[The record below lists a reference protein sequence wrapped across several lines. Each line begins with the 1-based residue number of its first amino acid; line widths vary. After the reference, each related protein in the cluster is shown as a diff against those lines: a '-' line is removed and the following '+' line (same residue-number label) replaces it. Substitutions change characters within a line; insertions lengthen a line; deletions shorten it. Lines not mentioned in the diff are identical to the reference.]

1 MYCVRCGVELADTES
16 RCPLC
21 GTVVYHPELQQKE
34 GERLYP
40 GKDRPQRGRSRWL
53 PIVLSA
59 VTLLAMLIVL
69 LCNLQISG
77 AVTWSGFVLG
87 ALILGYVI
95 AVLPTWFSKPNP
107 VIFVPCGFAATALYL
122 LYISVITEGRWFL
135 CFALPVTGGIGFI
148 VTAVVTLLR
157 YVKKGKL
164 YIFGAASILLGIFVM
179 VVEWLIHTVFY
190 GGGMIGWSLYPLVV
204 LAVLGGFLIF
214 LAICRPARES
224 MERKFFL

>member
-40 GKDRPQRGRSRWL
+40 EKDRPQRGRSRWL

-135 CFALPVTGGIGFI
+135 CFALPVTGGIGLI

-190 GGGMIGWSLYPLVV
+190 GGWMIGWSLYPLVV

>member
-40 GKDRPQRGRSRWL
+40 EKDRPQRGRSRWL

-135 CFALPVTGGIGFI
+135 CFALPVTGGIGLI

-204 LAVLGGFLIF
+204 LAVLGGLLIF

>member
-21 GTVVYHPELQQKE
+21 GTVVYYPELQQKE

-40 GKDRPQRGRSRWL
+40 KKDRPRQSKSRWL
-53 PIVLSA
+53 PIIFST
-59 VTLLAMLIVL
+59 VTLLAMVIIL

-95 AVLPTWFSKPNP
+95 AVLPTWFLKPNP

-135 CFALPVTGGIGFI
+135 CFALPVTGGIGLI

-164 YIFGAASILLGIFVM
+164 YIFGAASMLLGIFVL
-179 VVEWLIHTVFY
+179 VIEWLIHTAFH
-190 GGGMIGWSLYPLVV
+190 GSGMVGWSLYPLVV
-204 LAVLGGFLIF
+204 LVVLGGLLIF

-224 MERKFFL
+224 MERKFFI

>member
-40 GKDRPQRGRSRWL
+40 GKDRLQQGRSRCL
-53 PIVLSA
+53 PIILST

-95 AVLPTWFSKPNP
+95 AVLPMWFLKPNP
-107 VIFVPCGFAATALYL
+107 VIFVPCCFAATALYL
-122 LYISVITEGRWFL
+122 LYISVVTDGRWFL
-135 CFALPVTGGIGFI
+135 CFALPVTGGIGLI

>member
-40 GKDRPQRGRSRWL
+40 EKDRPQRGRSRWL

-69 LCNLQISG
+69 LCNLQISD

-135 CFALPVTGGIGFI
+135 CFALPVTGGIGLI

>member
-40 GKDRPQRGRSRWL
+40 EKDRPQRGRSRWL

-59 VTLLAMLIVL
+59 VALLAMLIVL

-135 CFALPVTGGIGFI
+135 CFALPVTGGIGLI

-204 LAVLGGFLIF
+204 LAVLGGLLIF

>member
-40 GKDRPQRGRSRWL
+40 EKDRPQRGRSRWL

-87 ALILGYVI
+87 ALVLGYVI

-135 CFALPVTGGIGFI
+135 CFALPVTGGIGLI

-204 LAVLGGFLIF
+204 LAVLGGLLIF

>member
-40 GKDRPQRGRSRWL
+40 EKDRPQRGRSRWL

-135 CFALPVTGGIGFI
+135 CFALPVTGGIGLI

>member
-34 GERLYP
+34 GKRLYP
-40 GKDRPQRGRSRWL
+40 DKDRPQRGRSRWL

-135 CFALPVTGGIGFI
+135 CFALPVTGGIGLI

-164 YIFGAASILLGIFVM
+164 CIFGAASILLGIFVM

>member
-40 GKDRPQRGRSRWL
+40 EKDRPQRGRSRWL

-69 LCNLQISG
+69 LCNLQISD

-135 CFALPVTGGIGFI
+135 CFALPATGGIGLI